1 VMHLDEAS
9 KAAPDATR
17 KRYEAIDAASSK
29 PKAPGSA
36 Q

>member
-1 VMHLDEAS
+1 MHLDETS

-17 KRYEAIDAASSK
+17 KRYEAIDAVTSK
-29 PKAPGSA
+29 LRTQGA